1 MGVIGRL
8 VDSDAYMRT
17 LFTIGTSGVPR
28 GLGRSRDRTNLTSRL
43 SIFILE
49 IIFESALVS
58 LLSDEL

>member
-8 VDSDAYMRT
+8 VDSDAYM
-17 LFTIGTSGVPR
+17 PR
-28 GLGRSRDRTNLTSRL
+28 GLDRSRDRTNLTSRL
-43 SIFILE
+43 SIFILP